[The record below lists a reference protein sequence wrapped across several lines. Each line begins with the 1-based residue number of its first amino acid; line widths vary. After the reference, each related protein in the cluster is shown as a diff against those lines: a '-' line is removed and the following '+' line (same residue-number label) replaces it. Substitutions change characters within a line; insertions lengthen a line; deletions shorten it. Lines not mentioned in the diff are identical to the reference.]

1 MRVETQEKKFS
12 PISIVLETPE
22 EVAKFYS
29 ILNNN
34 RISEALDI
42 TGEAEMII
50 KSIDMI
56 FNEAYNLSTPWY
68 YKLQDAIKVR

>member
-22 EVAKFYS
+22 EVAKFYA

-34 RISEALDI
+34 RIAEALDI

-56 FNEAYNLSTPWY
+56 FNEAYNLSTPWFF
-68 YKLQDAIKVR
+68 KLQDAIKVR